1 MGDMVMDK
9 TNGKNT
15 NGDASTPTFQE
26 SYVKISFSS
35 IGSVIMTLDFK
46 NVIPLQVAAAAWL
59 LEKQAESGFFQQQ
72 MEQQQRAE
80 QQKIA
85 VPELAVRKTII
96 KP

>member
-1 MGDMVMDK
+1 MGDMVMDNP
-9 TNGKNT
+9 NGNESKQEI
-15 NGDASTPTFQE
+15 PE
-26 SYVKISFSS
+26 SYVMIKFAAP
-35 IGSVIMTLDFK
+35 GSVIMNLDFK

-80 QQKIA
+80 MQKIA
-85 VPELAVRKTII
+85 VPELANRKPLI

>member
-9 TNGKNT
+9 TNGK
-15 NGDASTPTFQE
+15 DLEETPSEPE
-26 SYVKISFSS
+26 SYVVIRFSAP
-35 IGSVIMTLDFK
+35 GSVIMTLDFR

-59 LEKQAESGFFQQQ
+59 LDKHAETGFFQQQ

-80 QQKIA
+80 MQKIA
-85 VPELAVRKTII
+85 VPTPEVRKTII

>member
-9 TNGKNT
+9 PDGKDT
-15 NGDASTPTFQE
+15 EEKVIPESKLIITFAAP
-26 SYVKISFSS
+26 
-35 IGSVIMTLDFK
+35 GSVIMNIDFR
-46 NVIPLQVAAAAWL
+46 NVIPLQVAAAAWF
-59 LEKQAESGFFQQQ
+59 LEKQAESGFYQQQ

-85 VPELAVRKTII
+85 IPSLAVRKPVM

>member
-1 MGDMVMDK
+1 MDK
-9 TNGKNT
+9 TNGK
-15 NGDASTPTFQE
+15 DAEELVTPE
-26 SYVKISFSS
+26 SKLTIIFSS
-35 IGSVIMTLDFK
+35 PGSVIMSLDFK

-80 QQKIA
+80 MQKIA
-85 VPELAVRKTII
+85 VPTPEVRKTII